1 MVRVDDPAVREVPGQ
16 VLVLAGFHQTEL
28 CDGPVLDWPHQPHK
42 HLAGPSSRPSSSQ
55 GLDVTNN
62 VHVFVLDQVSPLA
75 GFFSEPDVERSPEG
89 EG

>member
-1 MVRVDDPAVREVPGQ
+1 MVSVDNPAVWEVTGE
-16 VLVLAGFHQTEL
+16 VLVLAGLHQAQL
-28 CDGPVLDWPHQPHK
+28 GDGPVLHWPHQAHED
-42 HLAGPSSRPSSSQ
+42 LAGPGQ